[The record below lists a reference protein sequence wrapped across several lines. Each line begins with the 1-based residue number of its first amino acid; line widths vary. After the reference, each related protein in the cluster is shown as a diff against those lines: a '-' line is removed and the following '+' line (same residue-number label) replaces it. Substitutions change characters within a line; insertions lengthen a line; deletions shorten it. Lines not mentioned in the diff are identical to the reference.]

1 MKKLHLVLMLTLCA
15 VFSAYGQTKKQD
27 IIKLLDVMDVKAQA
41 TQMID
46 LMLPSMQGMVPGAP
60 AEFWTK
66 FKAGVK
72 METFVEM
79 LVPIYDKH
87 LSHDDV
93 KNLIK
98 FYESPTGKKFIK
110 VSPAMTQDAFLASQ
124 KWGEKLAQ
132 DIISE
137 LKKDGYF

>member
-1 MKKLHLVLMLTLCA
+1 MKKFPLVFLLTLCA

-27 IIKLLDVMDVKAQA
+27 IAKLLDAMDVKAQA
-41 TQMID
+41 VQMIE

-66 FKAGVK
+66 FKAGIK

-79 LVPIYDKH
+79 LIPIYDKYF
-87 LSHDDV
+87 SHDDI
-93 KNLIK
+93 KSLIK

-110 VSPAMTQDAFLASQ
+110 VSPSMTQDAFQASQ

-132 DIISE
+132 DIIAE